1 MRSVTQLRTNLS
13 LAMWDNRIEL
23 VENHKLSVPP
33 ILKEKLAGLK
43 QYLDTVWQ
51 TRTLFYDEGADTPKS
66 IRQPFLTFGYDPG
79 SSQVTI
85 TAGKYVGFV
94 QYEGLTIQILP
105 KLFSKNQSDEAFQ
118 HLLWW
123 LDYSQRVR
131 FPFTDLLT
139 GSETITSFP
148 EALIRYFARFA
159 YQLVAESPY
168 HQYEEIT
175 ETMPYLRGRLN
186 TQAYVN
192 ASLTQG
198 NWHQLVCD
206 HEPFLFKNRL
216 NQVIKFVARRLGHL
230 CQYPDTL
237 RDLDK
242 VVFLLDEVDDVPCTV
257 RDCDMIRLN
266 RFFDQYERLLDMC
279 RFFLTDQY
287 LNRQDDQ
294 QRHFCFLI
302 PMDMVYEDF
311 ISGVVK
317 THLSSRFD
325 VKLQAPGCLTEQG
338 IFQIRNDMLLTHKQ
352 TGAKLVVDT
361 KYKVRKY
368 ESVDKKV
375 GIIQADLYQMVS
387 YGLRQNARQVL
398 LMYPK
403 AFQPAINDIN
413 TAEPPLVD
421 THAFTVNSGLMD
433 NQPIHIRAV
442 DLTVTGATKQAMV
455 LTLIEQLEQ
464 VLGVPFT

>member
-1 MRSVTQLRTNLS
+1 
-13 LAMWDNRIEL
+13 MWDNLIEL
-23 VENHKLSVPP
+23 VENHKRP
-33 ILKEKLAGLK
+33 IPHISKDKLAGLN

-51 TRTLFYDEGADTPKS
+51 TRTLFYDEGSDTPVS
-66 IRQPFLTFGYDPG
+66 VQQPFLTFGYDPG
-79 SSQVTI
+79 SSQVTMK
-85 TAGKYVGFV
+85 AGKYVGFV
-94 QYEGLTIQILP
+94 QYEGITIQILP
-105 KLFSKNQSDEAFQ
+105 KLFEKGQSEVAFR

-139 GSETITSFP
+139 GSETIANFP

-206 HEPFLFKNRL
+206 HEPFLFNNRL
-216 NQVIKFVARRLGHL
+216 NQIIKFVARRLGHL
-230 CQYPDTL
+230 CRYPDTL

-242 VVFLLDEVDDVPCTV
+242 VLFLLDEVDDVSCTV

-266 RFFDQYERLLDMC
+266 RFFDRYEQALDMC
-279 RFFLTDQY
+279 RFFLADQY

-294 QRHFCFLI
+294 QRHFCFLV

-311 ISGVVK
+311 ISGVIKTYQGHQFTVK
-317 THLSSRFD
+317 T
-325 VKLQAPGCLTEQG
+325 QATDWLTEQST
-338 IFQIRNDMLLTHKQ
+338 FQIRNDMLLIDKQ
-352 TGAKLVVDT
+352 TKDTLVVDT
-361 KYKVRKY
+361 KYKVRQY
-368 ESVDKKV
+368 ETGDRKA
-375 GIIQADLYQMVS
+375 GISQTDLYQMVS
-387 YGLRQNARQVL
+387 YGLRRNTRHVL

-403 AFQPAINDIN
+403 AFQTAIDN

-442 DLTVTGATKQAMV
+442 DITITGTTKQTMI
-455 LTLIEQLEQ
+455 LTLINQIKQ
-464 VLGVPFT
+464 VLGAPLA